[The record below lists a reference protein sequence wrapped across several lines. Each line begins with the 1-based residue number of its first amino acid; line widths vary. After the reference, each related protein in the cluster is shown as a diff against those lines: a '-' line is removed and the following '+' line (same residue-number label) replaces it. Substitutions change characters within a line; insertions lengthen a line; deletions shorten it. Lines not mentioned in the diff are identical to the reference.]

1 MVIVELCCLFIS
13 LTCSALPPPSVSM
26 SFSGESSAGQQY
38 TINCSATVVSG
49 LISYPDMMIVFSNST
64 VVSDMNTTS
73 VKYTF
78 SPLRTSDGGQYNC
91 TATVNIPLAGIRNL
105 SASTLSTTK
114 VASMFSSYVDDAL
127 LYAFYFPFYS
137 VPKPNVTLKGSLP
150 FNSLYSATV
159 FKLTCLVEF
168 ISHVNTPVAVLTTW
182 RKNNEVVING
192 SRISVDSRATNSSVM
207 TVYESS
213 IVFDPLSNTRTGRDS
228 GNYNC
233 SVKIMDSEF
242 VSGVSLNA
250 NNTLEVKGYC

>member
-1 MVIVELCCLFIS
+1 M
-13 LTCSALPPPSVSM
+13 
-26 SFSGESSAGQQY
+26 
-38 TINCSATVVSG
+38 
-49 LISYPDMMIVFSNST
+49 
-64 VVSDMNTTS
+64 
-73 VKYTF
+73 
-78 SPLRTSDGGQYNC
+78 
-91 TATVNIPLAGIRNL
+91 
-105 SASTLSTTK
+105 
-114 VASMFSSYVDDAL
+114 
-127 LYAFYFPFYS
+127 
-137 VPKPNVTLKGSLP
+137 
-150 FNSLYSATV
+150 
-159 FKLTCLVEF
+159 EF

-213 IVFDPLSNTRTGRDS
+213 IVFDPLSNTRTGTDS